1 MERKILK
8 YIVNFF
14 LYLLIGFLLLG
25 VFIKIE
31 YKNKT
36 GKDVI
41 GMFSTAMKIYLDNK
55 DRDYELQNVS
65 TIDEALNARQK
76 YGEDEK
82 ALISLNMAMHKAFNA
97 GTGEFNRN
105 VDVFAALDKDDL
117 YQREM
122 QDVRRRFRGTNIGPK
137 TMEFLIKSGLEGY
150 SEDEMVK
157 GLKEL
162 DPRITDEDAWGV
174 TKHFKPYMDKDVRDY
189 TANRI
194 SALLDRGYED
204 KLALLN
210 KISEDYVKTLK
221 GTKEGD
227 SIKKAN
233 VVFDAFKGKSAKE
246 RALISSVIN
255 TLSLDDIKK
264 ITQSEGS
271 KGYNKFMD
279 FLSNLGDSTNNLIE
293 AIEDHSAMFA
303 PVSSNIGGSFLE
315 SVINQHKGD
324 DGLYKVIS
332 NNPNM
337 HNIGR
342 ENIVY
347 DSNGNPTFLYKSAV
361 DIRKMR
367 DYIKKYNELKVILEG
382 VKASNPGMNFD
393 EK

>member
-1 MERKILK
+1 MERKVFK

-25 VFIKIE
+25 LFIKIE

-41 GMFSTAMKIYLDNK
+41 GMFPSAFEIFRQGV
-55 DRDYELQNVS
+55 DRDYELANVS
-65 TIDEALNARQK
+65 TIGEALFARQK
-76 YGEDEK
+76 YGGDERN
-82 ALISLNMAMHKAFNA
+82 LIPLSMAMHKAFNA
-97 GTGEFNRN
+97 GTAEFNRN

-122 QDVRRRFRGTNIGPK
+122 QDVRRRFNGTNIGPK

-150 SEDEMVK
+150 SEEEMVK
-157 GLKEL
+157 GVKEINP
-162 DPRITDEDAWGV
+162 DIPDENILNFV
-174 TKHFKPYMDKDVRDY
+174 KHFKPYMDKDVRDY
-189 TANRI
+189 TANRV

-210 KISEDYVKTLK
+210 KISEDYIETLK
-221 GTKEGD
+221 GTDEGK

-233 VVFDAFKGKSAKE
+233 GIFELFKGKSAKE

-255 TLSLDDIKK
+255 TLSLDDLKGLTK
-264 ITQSEGS
+264 DRGPQ
-271 KGYNKFMD
+271 GYNEFMN
-279 FLSNLGDSTNNLIE
+279 FLSNLGDSINSTTE
-293 AIEDHSAMFA
+293 AINDHSAMFA
-303 PVSSNIGGSFLE
+303 SVSSNIGGSFLE

-367 DYIKKYNELKVILEG
+367 DFIQKYSELERVLEG
-382 VKASNPGMNFD
+382 VRASNPGMNFD
-393 EK
+393 NK